1 MHKGH
6 RGFSAVLVKSF
17 PLTDHGK
24 INWWLTESNNIKE
37 KYHIPLS
44 RLLAVKNSRKA
55 I

>member
-17 PLTDHGK
+17 PLTDHEK

-37 KYHIPLS
+37 K
-44 RLLAVKNSRKA
+44 
-55 I
+55 